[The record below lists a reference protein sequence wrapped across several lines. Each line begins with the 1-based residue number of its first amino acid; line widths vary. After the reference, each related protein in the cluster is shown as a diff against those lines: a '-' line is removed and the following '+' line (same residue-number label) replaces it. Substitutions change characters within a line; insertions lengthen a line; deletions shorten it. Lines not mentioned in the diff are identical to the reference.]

1 VHEKH
6 LCHED
11 NTALLSV
18 EMEPIFFFRLCW
30 CHSQYP

>member
-11 NTALLSV
+11 NTALLQSKRS
-18 EMEPIFFFRLCW
+18 PFIFRLCW
-30 CHSQYP
+30 CHG